1 MYNGTFED
9 IILSRTA
16 SMNLLKSITNP
27 DMDAVQRRNADLRR
41 IHDAQT
47 VTREEGK
54 ILLDIPSL
62 DLSFVTNQSMRII
75 DAISRKSLIE
85 ITEELHL
92 YFHCDNA
99 ITMQNMSKDHE
110 VVNSVNG
117 CRYEEIKD
125 HAAAAA

>member
-9 IILSRTA
+9 IILNRTA

-27 DMDAVQRRNADLRR
+27 DLNTVQQRNADLRR

-47 VTREEGK
+47 LTRTEGK

-62 DLSFVTNQSMRII
+62 DLSFVTNQSMKIV

-85 ITEELHL
+85 IHEKLHL
-92 YFHCDNA
+92 YFHCDDT
-99 ITMQNMSKDHE
+99 ITMQNMNKDNI
-110 VVNSVNG
+110 VVNSVNS
-117 CRYEEIKD
+117 CKYEEAED